1 MWVGGCVTAPATWAS
16 PPGRRRRSVHRLAK
30 MAPRCRFGAFVYTVA
45 PLRTDVG
52 TQKCTQIGG
61 NSLSELFWGICVHC
75 CAASCDASCDA
86 SCVGWHER
94 PNRHGVPAAP
104 PRWPPPLVGKTG
116 PTRAVP
122 PLAWRL
128 RRGSN
133 PHEPPKSHKVQAV
146 PAPLAPQGADIG
158 ACGAQG
164 YRKCSS
170 TATKCITHLSC
181 DYSGSLGR
189 TGHSRCYLSLLRE
202 SLSRSLRPCSL
213 PASLLRVRGSF
224 MGAARTWRHI
234 GSLGC
239 QARGIDVVG
248 ALRHFGLDVMCH
260 IPQ

>member
-1 MWVGGCVTAPATWAS
+1 MSWDPWPRPVTRVAVG
-16 PPGRRRRSVHRLAK
+16 AK
-30 MAPRCRFGAFVYTVA
+30 E
-45 PLRTDVG
+45 
-52 TQKCTQIGG
+52 CTQIGENG
-61 NSLSELFWGICVHC
+61 PSELFWGICVHC
-75 CAASCDASCDA
+75 CAVADRRGDAEVYTNRRKQPLGAVLGHLCTLLRRELRRELRRVARAPQPPWRAGGAPSVAAS
-86 SCVGWHER
+86 
-94 PNRHGVPAAP
+94 
-104 PRWPPPLVGKTG
+104 PLVGKTG
-116 PTRAVP
+116 PARAVP